1 MNAFSEVELSFPG
14 VLLRNRPHVN
24 LPVFVWTADQ
34 DKITAFLAQI
44 LSEKVADVAGKFTS
58 WEHLHVATSREM
70 RALGVTTP
78 QRKLILAQRERY
90 RAVAA
95 ALPAIKTFA
104 AERAKQKFEADV
116 MASKA

>member
-1 MNAFSEVELSFPG
+1 MHNA
-14 VLLRNRPHVN
+14 RNIASI
-24 LPVFVWTADQ
+24 LATASTLVFFQSQHASPSDQ

-44 LSEKVADVAGKFTS
+44 MADKVADVAGKFTS

-90 RAVAA
+90 RTVAA
-95 ALPAIKTFA
+95 ALPAINTFA